1 LRHLAWGTPLRARRC
16 RWDGWGGFDVTER
29 PVVDAIGELA
39 RVDLGRGGSCG
50 RECVLDVVFL
60 ATWTWDVVAEDSR
73 LHCEERKDERVM

>member
-1 LRHLAWGTPLRARRC
+1 M
-16 RWDGWGGFDVTER
+16 
-29 PVVDAIGELA
+29 DAIGELA